1 MSLWDLILTKGQGEI
16 FDVTTLERI
25 EKQEEVFTDSI
36 SKPIIVTSA
45 LIPLAIIAFL
55 VFKKW
60 LNR

>member
-45 LIPLAIIAFL
+45 LTIIAYL
-55 VFKKW
+55 VLKK
-60 LNR
+60 